1 MPVSRRFP
9 KKLKQFKKDK
19 EKINMWIKGE
29 LPKRSGKYK
38 GRENEKEGRDDFTTN
53 GNHWW
58 NVGNIKH
65 PEEIEWDDES
75 FKPL

>member
-1 MPVSRRFP
+1 
-9 KKLKQFKKDK
+9 
-19 EKINMWIKGE
+19 MWIKGE
-29 LPKRSGKYK
+29 LPKRSGNYK
-38 GRENEKEGRDDFTTN
+38 VRYNEKEGRDDFTTN

-65 PEEIEWDDES
+65 PEDVEWDDES